1 MSEPLYQGPMLS
13 ADSHVVEPRDLWLK
27 RIDAKWRDRAPRIES
42 LEGLGDC
49 MLVEGIKPRPL
60 AFEGPM
66 IDLKARGVEIP
77 KITDFRYE
85 DTRPGGWDP
94 DERMKDQDVDGVS
107 GEVIYPGVGL
117 FVCETPDAEYLYAVC
132 RAYNDWLS
140 EFCAAHP
147 TRLKGAA
154 MIPNKGPIEWA
165 VAEAERAMGKLGLA
179 AVMLPATNNEQP
191 YNQPV
196 WDTLWAR
203 LQEMGVVATFHLGG
217 TSFPAH
223 VRGPGASGSLIC
235 GGKFQQLAEPLNLVI
250 WGGAPMRFPNMKW
263 SLVEGGIGWIAA
275 VLDLM
280 DHWWNDH
287 KGWMKPRLEEAPSNY
302 FHRNFY
308 ATFEDDRAGVRTR
321 DIVGIDNIMWGSD
334 YPHTEGVW
342 PFSRRQVARDFV
354 DCPPAETQKIVYD
367 NVAALFG
374 FPAAAH

>member
-1 MSEPLYQGPMLS
+1 MSDTPYQGPLLS
-13 ADSHVVEPRDLWLK
+13 ADSHVVEPRDLWLT
-27 RIDAKWRDRAPRIES
+27 RMDVKWRDRAPRIET
-42 LEGLGDC
+42 LEGLGDS
-49 MLVEGIKPRPL
+49 MIVEGLKPRPL

-66 IDLKARGVEIP
+66 IEFKARGVEIP

-94 DERMKDQDVDGVS
+94 DARLKDQDLDGVS
-107 GEVIYPGVGL
+107 GEVVYPGVGL
-117 FVCETPDAEYLYAVC
+117 FVCDTPDADYELAVC
-132 RAYNDWLS
+132 QTYNDWLA

-154 MIPNKGPIEWA
+154 LLPGKGPIERI
-165 VAEAERAMGKLGLA
+165 VAEAERAIGKLGLA
-179 AVMLPATNNEQP
+179 AVMLPATNTAQA

-196 WDTLWAR
+196 WDGLWAR
-203 LQEMGVVATFHLGG
+203 LEQMGVMCTFHLGG
-217 TSFPAH
+217 TTFPAH
-223 VRGPGASGSLIC
+223 IRGPGASGALVC

-250 WGGAPMRFPNMKW
+250 WGGAPIRFPRMKW

-287 KGWMKPRLEEAPSNY
+287 KGWMKPRLEETPSTY
-302 FHRNFY
+302 FRRNFF

-321 DIVGIDNIMWGSD
+321 DIIGVDNIMWGSD

-342 PFSRRQVARDFV
+342 PFSRRQVGRDFV
-354 DCPPAETQKIVYD
+354 GCPADETRKMVYE
-367 NVAALFG
+367 NVAKVFG
-374 FPAAAH
+374 FPIAA